1 MVSVITCVLPRASE
15 WLAET
20 WNSVESQILP
30 DGWAFEFLVQID
42 GEGELKSAIPENDPR
57 IHISRNPRPFGP
69 AIARNMAL
77 GRASGVLVKPL
88 DADDMLPP
96 GTLSREID
104 VLDRFPDTGWVI
116 SKTLD
121 LRPDGTTVGNPL
133 GIEPIEGPLS
143 AGVILDTKLFF
154 ENHPEYPPPRGAS
167 RSEPSPWW
175 TAVIRERTAQGLESA
190 PVHPT
195 AIMARKDLVVMLGGW
210 PGVWSG
216 EDTALLL
223 NLEAVSPGYFL
234 STPGLLYREWPDSF
248 RYTLMPSDDVESKY
262 NEDQRH
268 LMLARVEEL
277 RRWGITWKPG
287 GTDRS
292 SEASHPATGSS

>member
-20 WNSVESQILP
+20 WYSLESQTLP

-154 ENHPEYPPPRGAS
+154 ENHPEYPPPRGAN

-175 TAVIRERTAQGLESA
+175 TAVIGERTAQGLESA
-190 PVHPT
+190 PEKAAAELERVFRSVGVPVRLSELK
-195 AIMARKDLVVMLGGW
+195 IARDSLPLMVEKSLKNFNADPKREFVKERDML
-210 PGVWSG
+210 
-216 EDTALLL
+216 
-223 NLEAVSPGYFL
+223 
-234 STPGLLYREWPDSF
+234 
-248 RYTLMPSDDVESKY
+248 
-262 NEDQRH
+262 H
-268 LMLARVEEL
+268 EL
-277 RRWGITWKPG
+277 IQACW
-287 GTDRS
+287 
-292 SEASHPATGSS
+292 